1 MYLDIEIQKI
11 ILLYCENKN
20 FIWKKKR
27 KEFHH
32 IEIKKKVTNIKIIYL
47 FKYINIQ
54 LFKIQNE
61 TVKSKIKFLFE

>member
-1 MYLDIEIQKI
+1 M
-11 ILLYCENKN
+11 
-20 FIWKKKR
+20 KKKR